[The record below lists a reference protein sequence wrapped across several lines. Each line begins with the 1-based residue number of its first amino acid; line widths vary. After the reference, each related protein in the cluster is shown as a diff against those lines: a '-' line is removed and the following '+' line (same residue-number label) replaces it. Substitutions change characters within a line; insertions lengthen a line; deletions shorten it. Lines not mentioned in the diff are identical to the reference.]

1 MTRRRIQ
8 PKAAVELETVSLRL
22 PVELVRAVEQ
32 YAKYLGG
39 STDRTH
45 VITQAIE
52 IALAQDKDFQKA
64 QAASPAVPAPGPVRA
79 VRATA

>member
-1 MTRRRIQ
+1 VTRRRIQ

-22 PVELVRAVEQ
+22 PVQPVRAVEQ

-39 STDRTH
+39 STDRTY

-52 IALAQDKDFQKA
+52 IALRQDAEFQKILS
-64 QAASPAVPAPGPVRA
+64 ASPAPAAARVPT
-79 VRATA
+79 TA

>member
-1 MTRRRIQ
+1 MNRRPRIQ

-22 PVELVRAVEQ
+22 PAQLVRAVEQ

-39 STDRTH
+39 RTDRTH

-52 IALAQDKDFQKA
+52 IALAQDADFQKSQGA
-64 QAASPAVPAPGPVRA
+64 RPVVTAAGPVRA
-79 VRATA
+79 TA

>member
-1 MTRRRIQ
+1 VARHRIQ
-8 PKAAVELETVSLRL
+8 PKVAVESETLTLRL
-22 PVELVRAVEQ
+22 PAQLVRAVER

-39 STDRTH
+39 TTDRTH

-64 QAASPAVPAPGPVRA
+64 LDLKPAPAAVPS
-79 VRATA
+79 RATA

>member
-1 MTRRRIQ
+1 MNRRRIQ
-8 PKAAVELETVSLRL
+8 PKAALELETVSFRL
-22 PVELVRAVEQ
+22 PVQLVRAVEQ

-39 STDRTH
+39 STDRTY

-52 IALAQDKDFQKA
+52 IALQQDADFQK
-64 QAASPAVPAPGPVRA
+64 SLGSKPAPHAAGPGS

>member
-1 MTRRRIQ
+1 MNRRRIQ
-8 PKAAVELETVSLRL
+8 PKAAVEIETVSLRL

-52 IALAQDKDFQKA
+52 IALEQDKGFRKA
-64 QAASPAVPAPGPVRA
+64 LAARPAAPASGPVRA
-79 VRATA
+79 TA

>member
-1 MTRRRIQ
+1 MNRRRIQ
-8 PKAAVELETVSLRL
+8 PKAALELETVSLRL
-22 PVELVRAVEQ
+22 PAQLVRAVEQ

-39 STDRTH
+39 STDRTY

-52 IALAQDKDFQKA
+52 IALQQDADFQKSLGA
-64 QAASPAVPAPGPVRA
+64 KPAPHAAVP